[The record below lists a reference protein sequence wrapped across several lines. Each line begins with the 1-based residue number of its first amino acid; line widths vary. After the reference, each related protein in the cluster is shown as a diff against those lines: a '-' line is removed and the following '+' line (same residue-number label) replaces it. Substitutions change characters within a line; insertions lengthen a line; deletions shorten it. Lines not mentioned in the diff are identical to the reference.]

1 MFWVKAAGCSV
12 QRKQPVHS
20 GLANVKMCGRRL
32 ERGASPLTEGEDAFA
47 EVEGERSRHQA
58 LRSHRIAAGIGRSID
73 GGSAVGESVVRV
85 AILKRVC
92 RQELPK
98 LRAEPTV
105 PEIDGSLVA

>member
-73 GGSAVGESVVRV
+73 GGSAVSVRQH
-85 AILKRVC
+85 IL
-92 RQELPK
+92 
-98 LRAEPTV
+98 
-105 PEIDGSLVA
+105 DGDG